1 MAKYG
6 RSHEEDDIIDEVI
19 TEQQEVE
26 EPTPDPEEASFK
38 KRYGDL
44 RRHMQE
50 QMNAKDKELSQ
61 VKDQL
66 GQAARKQ
73 IKFPKSESEVK
84 DWIEKY
90 PDVAA
95 IVDTI
100 AQKRSLEALAM
111 GEKKMERLQGLEK
124 KLDKDKAE
132 VELKKFH
139 PDFDELRADKQF
151 HQWVAEQPKWVQDA
165 LYENETDARSAARA
179 IDLYK
184 SDVGKKKRGSTNK
197 GAAQAVGTS
206 RGQAPANTG
215 KSSFSESQI
224 ESMTADEYDK
234 NEDAILNSMKNGTF
248 NYDLT
253 GAARQGVVIT
263 LAIVL

>member
-19 TEQQEVE
+19 TEEA
-26 EPTPDPEEASFK
+26 PIHDPEEASFK

-50 QMNAKDKELSQ
+50 QMNLKDKEIHQ

-66 GQAARKQ
+66 NQAARKQ

-84 DWIEKY
+84 NWIEKY

-139 PDFDELRADKQF
+139 PDFDELRADKHF
-151 HQWVAEQPKWVQDA
+151 HQWVAAQPKWVQDA

-184 SDVGKKKRGSTNK
+184 SDTGKKKKGSANK

-206 RGQAPANTG
+206 KGHAPANTG
-215 KSSFSESQI
+215 KAAFSESQI
-224 ESMTADEYDK
+224 ESMSADEYDK

-248 NYDLT
+248 NYDIT
-253 GAARQGVVIT
+253 GAAR
-263 LAIVL
+263 